1 MPETPRSA
9 AIRHRSYDD
18 QLESEQQLAPA
29 NDDPNGAFIEVD
41 APAPD
46 SDVTLFD
53 LFPNYAEEQEI
64 VDETKKRISRIFSN
78 IRDRSALE
86 TIWDKNDQMWR
97 NKPDSSLDSKHRA
110 NEATGVFHISV
121 NQLQSMAFK
130 TFTDNPENYTY
141 GFRGAIDDEVS
152 NTIRAKN
159 AEIMT
164 LLFRKAQRNAHFK
177 RNLKKALHECYKNG
191 TCFVGIPWEKKV
203 INLVYRDKASG
214 DRKTKEFVKDYLP
227 RFEFLPIDKVWLDE
241 TIEDMDLQP
250 GVFIDSPI
258 TWGQLL
264 RDSKNKD
271 VKLFE
276 DDPGQEGLRNKFAG
290 YIEHVSSSDLK
301 TPEQNRY
308 DNAGKDYQDRTSERY
323 KHFYVWVN
331 LPIDK
336 DKKAWDVDGQE
347 IRCRVRILGT
357 PENCEIIE
365 IRENV
370 FPGGIPILV
379 AHQTEDDVGMYHI
392 SLGEKTETYYDQICT
407 SINQLIDNR
416 SKNLRRPI
424 VRDPVR
430 VDTTKYDFGHSNVI
444 DCEGD
449 VRSALMELQIADM
462 TGTIMASIQYFE
474 QKIRE
479 IMNTTDA
486 VMGVAMGGRTSAS
499 EFMSAKASATT
510 PIYSDMASIE
520 DELIGEY
527 MRRFAQYIH
536 TFMTLDDIVDQI
548 GLIGAEFQFD
558 LADIYTVEL
567 KGVSE
572 AMDKATNIQN
582 LLQLLGLTQDAN
594 ARSKL
599 MLRLAQAMGVE
610 NPSEFVKVPAK
621 DQAIKAALW
630 ENNEMLQYG
639 QWDEPET
646 GEMHDVHIPIHSQAL
661 WQAQR
666 EKNENANL
674 MVQHISKTQQLQR
687 MEQSMAG
694 GTSVPF
700 PNGQS
705 AEQMA
710 SAPLPGDT
718 QGEMIAGELGAQ
730 NAGLPISAEPPAPTG

>member
-9 AIRHRSYDD
+9 SLRRRSYED
-18 QLESEQQLAPA
+18 QLDSEQAPA
-29 NDDPNGAFIEVD
+29 PVNDDPSGAFIEVD
-41 APAPD
+41 APPPE
-46 SDVTLFD
+46 SDVTILD

-64 VDETKKRISRIFSN
+64 AEATKKRLQVIFAN

-86 TIWDKNDQMWR
+86 TIWNKNDQMWR

-130 TFTDNPENYTY
+130 TFTDNAENYTY

-164 LLFRKAQRNAHFK
+164 LLFRKAQANTRFK

-203 INLVYRDKASG
+203 VDLVYRDKASG
-214 DRKTKEFVKDYLP
+214 DRKTKQFVKDYLP
-227 RFEFLPIDKVWLDE
+227 GFEFIPIDKVWLDE
-241 TIEDMDLQP
+241 NIEDMDLQP

-258 TWGQLL
+258 TWDTLL
-264 RDSKNKD
+264 RDSERKN

-276 DDPGQEGLRNKFAG
+276 DDPGQEGLKNKFAA
-290 YIEHVSSSDLK
+290 YIERAASSDLN
-301 TPEQNRY
+301 TPAQNRY
-308 DNAGKDYQDRTSERY
+308 SNASKDYQDRAGERY

-331 LPIDK
+331 LPINK
-336 DKKAWDVDGQE
+336 DKQSWDEDGPE
-347 IRCRVRILGT
+347 MRCRVRILGS
-357 PENCEIIE
+357 PDNCEIIE

-370 FPGGIPILV
+370 FPLGIPILV

-392 SLGEKTETYYDQICT
+392 SLGEKIETYYDQICV

-424 VRDPVR
+424 VRDPLR
-430 VDTTKYDFGHSNVI
+430 VDTAKYDFGHSNVI

-520 DELIGEY
+520 DALVGEY
-527 MRRFAQYIH
+527 MRRFAQYVH
-536 TFMTLDDIVDQI
+536 TFMTLDDIVDQV
-548 GLIGAEFQFD
+548 GLVGAEFQFD

-582 LLQLLGLTQDAN
+582 LLQLLGLTQDAG
-594 ARSKL
+594 ARAKL
-599 MLRLAQAMGVE
+599 MMRLAQAMGVE
-610 NPSEFVKVPAK
+610 NPAEFVPVPAK
-621 DQAIKAALW
+621 DQAVKAALW

-646 GEMHDVHIPIHSQAL
+646 GEMHDVHLPIHSQAL

-674 MVQHISKTQQLQR
+674 MVQHISRTQQLLR
-687 MEQSMAG
+687 MEQSQAG
-694 GTSVPF
+694 GSSGPF

-705 AEQMA
+705 AAPMA
-710 SAPLPGDT
+710 SAPLPGDM
-718 QGEMIAGELGAQ
+718 QGEMIAGEMGSQ
-730 NAGLPISAEPPAPTG
+730 NAGLPVSAEPPVPAG